1 MKNFLIYFFS
11 ILLLNLNATAELQ
24 DCSQYKKLSKNYLK
38 CTKDNLKFKS
48 DEAGIT
54 KKTEDFKESK
64 TLSEFLN
71 KDKKVTEKDD
81 QVETEKKIDWKESTE
96 NFKSSKTIE
105 EVIKKN
111 KGE

>member
-1 MKNFLIYFFS
+1 MKILFFTFFAFIFLNTNVI
-11 ILLLNLNATAELQ
+11 AELK
-24 DCSQYKKLSKNYLK
+24 DCSQFKKLSKDYLI